1 MPLPTNVITFIDRII
16 MKENCFSSSHEQ
28 IKCNL
33 GNLVG
38 FFPLNTSYAFS

>member
-1 MPLPTNVITFIDRII
+1 MPLATNVITFIDRII
-16 MKENCFSSSHEQ
+16 MKENRFSSSHEQ

-38 FFPLNTSYAFS
+38 FFFLKYLLCF